1 VLNPPQITIQPQD
14 QSVAVGL
21 NATFSVIATGSSPL
35 TYQWYFNGTPL
46 STATKST
53 LVLNGVSLSQ
63 AGAYTVAVS
72 NRVGSATSRNAILV
86 VRGGGS
92 CTPPAT
98 DLVSWWRGEGNAY
111 DGAGGNSG
119 TLQGGATFAV
129 GMVGQAFNFNPA
141 SGTVIVPDASSLRLT
156 NQLTIEAWINTRG
169 TSTDYGIVSK
179 VGGTGGDNGYQFVLS
194 GNTLVGQFNSPGQ
207 GWPSARIASGAVITT
222 GVWYHVAWT
231 YDQSAMRLYCNGLP
245 VATNIIGAQAIAA
258 SSSNLRISGDDNN
271 HIYFDGLIDEVS
283 VYNRA
288 LSAAEIAAIYNA
300 GSAGKCALAPSI
312 LMPPQSQTVECSSN
326 ATFMVSASGLPPLAY
341 RWCFGSNSIAG
352 ATNALLTLTNAGFAQ
367 AGSYSVVV
375 TNAYGSATSG
385 PAVLTVVD
393 TTPPTIISCAS
404 NRTLSVGANC
414 TASLPDLTGE
424 VVAWDASGPVTVT
437 QNPPPGTQLGLGL
450 TNVTFT
456 VRDSSS
462 NASVCVSSVTV
473 ADTTPPF
480 VLACVLELTLGFD
493 ANCQALL
500 PDLTSTNYI
509 IASDNCSSV
518 RVAQSPPALTAIP
531 VGTNTVVLTVSD
543 SASNQTTRAV
553 TVIVPGKPSIALAPA
568 DLTVVAG
575 SNASFSVLACGAA
588 PLLYQWQHMSTNL
601 PSATNAVL
609 ALANVQDAAAGSYTV
624 LIANVAGN
632 VTTAPA
638 VLTVLDPPAITR
650 QPANQVAMPG
660 CNASFR
666 AFATG
671 TGPLSYQWH
680 KDGVVLDAQ
689 TNTSLVLTS
698 VQASDFGSYVLV
710 VTNACGSVT
719 SSNAV
724 LSLDHAPVAGS
735 DTIQRFAAGGV
746 RVNVAVLLANDTDPD
761 GDGLAIIGVSSNS
774 AAGGTVSL
782 RGCWVFYL
790 PPPGAP
796 NTDTFTYTVSDGHC
810 ATAVGTVT
818 VQIKDNSMPWPVSFI
833 ENPGDGSFRVTCD
846 GVPGW
851 AYMFQY
857 AEDLSKPVWEDV
869 TTATADAYGT
879 CEYIDRPPTNAPTR
893 FYRSIMP

>member
-1 VLNPPQITIQPQD
+1 
-14 QSVAVGL
+14 
-21 NATFSVIATGSSPL
+21 
-35 TYQWYFNGTPL
+35 
-46 STATKST
+46 
-53 LVLNGVSLSQ
+53 
-63 AGAYTVAVS
+63 
-72 NRVGSATSRNAILV
+72 
-86 VRGGGS
+86 
-92 CTPPAT
+92 
-98 DLVSWWRGEGNAY
+98 
-111 DGAGGNSG
+111 
-119 TLQGGATFAV
+119 
-129 GMVGQAFNFNPA
+129 M
-141 SGTVIVPDASSLRLT
+141 
-156 NQLTIEAWINTRG
+156 
-169 TSTDYGIVSK
+169 
-179 VGGTGGDNGYQFVLS
+179 
-194 GNTLVGQFNSPGQ
+194 
-207 GWPSARIASGAVITT
+207 
-222 GVWYHVAWT
+222 
-231 YDQSAMRLYCNGLP
+231 
-245 VATNIIGAQAIAA
+245 
-258 SSSNLRISGDDNN
+258 
-271 HIYFDGLIDEVS
+271 
-283 VYNRA
+283 
-288 LSAAEIAAIYNA
+288 
-300 GSAGKCALAPSI
+300 
-312 LMPPQSQTVECSSN
+312 
-326 ATFMVSASGLPPLAY
+326 
-341 RWCFGSNSIAG
+341 
-352 ATNALLTLTNAGFAQ
+352 
-367 AGSYSVVV
+367 
-375 TNAYGSATSG
+375 
-385 PAVLTVVD
+385 LTVVD

-698 VQASDFGSYVLV
+698 V
-710 VTNACGSVT
+710 
-719 SSNAV
+719 
-724 LSLDHAPVAGS
+724 
-735 DTIQRFAAGGV
+735 
-746 RVNVAVLLANDTDPD
+746 AVLLANDTDPD